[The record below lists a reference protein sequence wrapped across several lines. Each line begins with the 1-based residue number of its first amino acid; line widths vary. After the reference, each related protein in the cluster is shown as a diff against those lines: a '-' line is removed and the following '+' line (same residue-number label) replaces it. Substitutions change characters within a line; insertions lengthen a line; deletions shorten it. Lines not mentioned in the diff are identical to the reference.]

1 MDIYL
6 KLFEVLFPVFFVV
19 GIGYYLGKK
28 NPKIDTTFI
37 TNFAANVGT
46 PAMIIYALTATGTSF
61 EIFKN
66 YFWYYL
72 IAIIIFSLIGI
83 VFLFLLNTKDI
94 IRELPPFI
102 MPNTGNMGLPIC
114 LFAYGS
120 QGLGVAAAISA
131 LIILSHF
138 TLGIFLAANVGTPA
152 MIIYALT
159 ATGTSFEIFKNYFWY
174 YFIAIIIFSL
184 IGVVFLFLLNTKD
197 IIRELPPFIMP
208 NTGNMGLPICLFAY
222 GSQGLGV
229 AAAISALII
238 LSHFTLGIFLAAR
251 KFNFDVILKSPPFY
265 TIIIS
270 VFLLYFEIKTP
281 VFIENTTFLL
291 MYATIFLILMSLG
304 IALTRFKVFSFKKAL
319 ISSIGRV
326 IAGPIVGFLLIR
338 YFNLTGFAAGVL
350 LIQCSMPSAV
360 LNYLV
365 ASIYSPKKI
374 IDSVASTI
382 VVSTLMSFITIPI
395 VVFFALKYFN

>member
-1 MDIYL
+1 MEIFL
-6 KLFEVLFPVFFVV
+6 KLFEVIFPVFFII

-37 TNFAANVGT
+37 TNFSANVGS
-46 PAMIIYALTATGTSF
+46 PAMIIYALTSTGTTF
-61 EIFKN
+61 EIFKY
-66 YFWYYL
+66 YFLYYL
-72 IAIIIFSLIGI
+72 IAIICFVGIGI
-83 VFLFLLNTKDI
+83 FFLFILNTKDI
-94 IRELPPFI
+94 IRELPPLI

-138 TLGIFLAANVGTPA
+138 TLGV
-152 MIIYALT
+152 
-159 ATGTSFEIFKNYFWY
+159 
-174 YFIAIIIFSL
+174 
-184 IGVVFLFLLNTKD
+184 
-197 IIRELPPFIMP
+197 
-208 NTGNMGLPICLFAY
+208 
-222 GSQGLGV
+222 
-229 AAAISALII
+229 
-238 LSHFTLGIFLAAR
+238 FLAAR
-251 KFNFDVILKSPPFY
+251 KFNIYVILKSPAFY
-265 TIIIS
+265 TILIS
-270 VFLLYFEIKTP
+270 VFLLYYDFKTP

-319 ISSIGRV
+319 VCSIGRV
-326 IAGPIVGFLLIR
+326 ILGPIIGFLIIK
-338 YFNLTGFAAGVL
+338 YFDLSGFAAGVL

-374 IDSVASTI
+374 TDSVASTI
-382 VVSTLMSFITIPI
+382 VVSTVMSFVTVPI

>member
-1 MDIYL
+1 MELYI

-46 PAMIIYALTATGTSF
+46 PSMILYALNPINISF
-61 EIFKN
+61 DVFKY
-66 YFWYYL
+66 YFGYYV
-72 IAIIIFSLIGI
+72 IAIIGFILIGI
-83 VFLFLLNTKDI
+83 ICLFIQNTKDI
-94 IRELPPFI
+94 VRELPPLI

-120 QGLGVAAAISA
+120 QGLGVSASISA
-131 LIILSHF
+131 LIILCHF
-138 TLGIFLAANVGTPA
+138 TLGV
-152 MIIYALT
+152 
-159 ATGTSFEIFKNYFWY
+159 
-174 YFIAIIIFSL
+174 
-184 IGVVFLFLLNTKD
+184 
-197 IIRELPPFIMP
+197 
-208 NTGNMGLPICLFAY
+208 
-222 GSQGLGV
+222 
-229 AAAISALII
+229 
-238 LSHFTLGIFLAAR
+238 FLAAR
-251 KFNFDVILKSPPFY
+251 KFSVDVIIKSPPFY
-265 TIIIS
+265 TIIVAVI
-270 VFLLYFEIKTP
+270 LLYYDFHLP

-319 ISSIGRV
+319 ICSIGRV
-326 IAGPIVGFLLIR
+326 VVGPIIGFLLIK
-338 YFNLTGFAAGVL
+338 YFKLTGFAAGVL

-365 ASIYSPKKI
+365 ASMYSPKKI

-382 VVSTLMSFITIPI
+382 VVSTVMSFFTIPI